1 MAMGTTGGQLAS
13 KLRIDQGLGLPDAFL
28 RQDGKG
34 GGADGGAD
42 GEWAAFGLHSG
53 AAPDNA
59 PPRVVPAALDASSGA
74 GRIDTLR
81 PLVGDVAY
89 SLYLRLG
96 ETDYDVT
103 KDEEASPTD
112 VSHSV
117 ICSYALEV
125 DGRTALNRADVAS
138 HCAVYPPMVRR
149 ASATPVSVTGALT
162 TSRLTSAAAACDG
175 LAMHAGSGNNA
186 DVSLGIGREFM
197 YDRAR
202 HQENGLES
210 VFVRMW
216 LVHLSVLARQPVTQ
230 VVDPAVLSARFA
242 NIAAPAESD
251 AARAMRGVKINA
263 RGLTNTALA
272 LLVLGCSD
280 TSQAAGL
287 HYRARRYKFARS
299 ALSMYGMQGLGRVA
313 VALDRAE
320 VTGLA
325 IVSLA
330 ERYGAEHACGAGLQT
345 ALMMYGVN
353 DSGRYVQL
361 KCPEP
366 ELHDDVAT
374 TAGIRAL
381 SVKSYSDLSDNR
393 LLSLSLFVGRAWRQS
408 AGHLLRSST
417 MQTTTADIDAVVN
430 TLLPS
435 QGALIKAVG
444 SAHARAMGWV
454 APLVDTVSYV
464 EQNYRLLWEERGIVH
479 CLALGLRV
487 PNSVLE
493 EATAVIEVPY
503 PPALSPSD
511 DPRSAGPRAGSLA
524 TLGLVESLLSSSGEG
539 LCGSARARGRRQAGL
554 VAVPAQVVA
563 LAGHRVQFTLLSVAS
578 GVAVRVEE
586 LPTRPLL
593 AEPLQTGLEAVEYV
607 QVPWAPA
614 QAAPAPAPPV
624 EFRDTLDQFLHAYK
638 PSRSVLEQPRVE
650 VTPRM
655 QSGSDVLNVVLP
667 EDTPAP
673 LRDSIMGGTLTPV
686 SAAGVGGCA
695 EAIVNS
701 LQAQYGVTVS
711 TGEIEKELQGDH
723 SGGELLQVG
732 AMASALAKFGD
743 YRLVLLDE
751 HSQGVILRAGD
762 SGSKPVTI
770 HRNGASYNALGRG
783 PGRAIRVGLRSH
795 GPPAREPQRE
805 PRRMSRS
812 S

>member
-1 MAMGTTGGQLAS
+1 MAMGMTGGQLAS

-28 RQDGKG
+28 KQSGRAGE
-34 GGADGGAD
+34 ADSGAD
-42 GEWAAFGLHSG
+42 GEWAAFGIHSG
-53 AAPDNA
+53 APPNA
-59 PPRVVPAALDASSGA
+59 AHPHVVPAALDASSSA
-74 GRIDTLR
+74 GRVDTLR

-89 SLYLRLG
+89 SLFLRLG

-103 KDEEASPTD
+103 KDEEASPMD

-117 ICSYALEV
+117 ICSYALEI
-125 DGRTALNRADVAS
+125 DGRTALTRADVTS
-138 HCAVYPPMVRR
+138 HCAVYPPMAKRG
-149 ASATPVSVTGALT
+149 SATPVSVTGALT
-162 TSRLTSAAAACDG
+162 TSRRTSAAAACEG

-186 DVSLGIGREFM
+186 DVSLGVAREFM

-216 LVHLSVLARQPVTQ
+216 LVHLSVLSRRPVTQ
-230 VVDPAVLSARFA
+230 VVDPAMLAARFV
-242 NIAAPAESD
+242 NILAPAESD
-251 AARAMRGVKINA
+251 AARAMRGVRINA
-263 RGLTNTALA
+263 RGLSDTALA

-287 HYRARRYKFARS
+287 HYRARRYKFTRS
-299 ALSMYGMQGLGRVA
+299 ALSMYGMQGRIRLA

-330 ERYGAEHACGAGLQT
+330 ERYGAEAACGAGLQT

-353 DSGRYVQL
+353 DSGRYVRL

-381 SVKSYSDLSDNR
+381 SVRSYSDLSDNR
-393 LLSLSLFVGRAWRQS
+393 LLSLSLFVGRAWRQA

-444 SAHARAMGWV
+444 CAHARAMGWV

-464 EQNYRLLWEERGIVH
+464 EQNYRLLWEERGVVH

-493 EATAVIEVPY
+493 EATAVIDVPY

-511 DPRSAGPRAGSLA
+511 DPLSAKPRANSLA
-524 TLGLVESLLSSSGEG
+524 TLGLVESLLSSSGES

-578 GVAVRVEE
+578 GVAVKVEE

-593 AEPLQTGLEAVEYV
+593 AEPLQTGLQAVEYV
-607 QVPWAPA
+607 QAPWAPA
-614 QAAPAPAPPV
+614 QDAPEPAPPV
-624 EFRDTLDQFLHAYK
+624 EFRDTLDQFLHAYR

-655 QSGSDVLNVVLP
+655 SSGSDVLNVMLP
-667 EDTPAP
+667 EGTPAS
-673 LRDSIMGGTLTPV
+673 LRESIIGGTLTPV
-686 SAAGVGGCA
+686 SGAGVGGCA
-695 EAIVNS
+695 EAIANS
-701 LQAQYGVTVS
+701 LQAQHGVTVS
-711 TGEIEKELQGDH
+711 AGEIEKAMQGD
-723 SGGELLQVG
+723 SGGTSLQVE
-732 AMASALAKFGD
+732 AMAGALAKFGD

-751 HSQGVILRAGD
+751 HSQGVSLKAGA

-770 HRNGASYNALGRG
+770 HRNGSSYNALGRG
-783 PGRAIRVGLRSH
+783 PGRGIRVRLRGG
-795 GPPAREPQRE
+795 GPPAREAQPQL
-805 PRRMSRS
+805 RRLSRS